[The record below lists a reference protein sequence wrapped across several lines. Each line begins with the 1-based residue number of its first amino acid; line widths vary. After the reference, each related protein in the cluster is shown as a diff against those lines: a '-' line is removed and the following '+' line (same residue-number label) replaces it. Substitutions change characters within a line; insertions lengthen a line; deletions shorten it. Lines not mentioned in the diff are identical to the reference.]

1 MDLFHV
7 VLTQRACRHFLD
19 EPVPNTDIERIL
31 TAATHAPSAEN
42 TQPWVFVVVRTAEKR
57 EAISELARTLWSRGA
72 RTYAEKHI
80 GEAML
85 TSIDESVA
93 YGFGS
98 APVLV
103 VVGADLGSGV
113 HASMLGASVFPAVQN
128 MLLAATALGY
138 GSALT
143 TLTTLVADQ
152 LRAIIEL
159 PEHVQPL
166 AVVPIGIP
174 AKPLGPPQ
182 REPFTTKTYRDRYGT
197 PW

>member
-19 EPVPNTDIERIL
+19 EPVPDSDIERIL

-42 TQPWVFVVVRTAEKR
+42 TQPWVFVVVRNAEER
-57 EAISELARTLWSRGA
+57 AAISDLARTLWSGGA
-72 RTYAEKHI
+72 RTYAEAHV

-93 YGFGS
+93 DGFGS

-103 VVGADLGSGV
+103 VVGADLDSGV
-113 HASMLGASVFPAVQN
+113 HKSMLGSSVFPAIQN
-128 MLLAATALGY
+128 TLLAAAALGY

-143 TLTTLVADQ
+143 TMTTVVADE
-152 LRAIIEL
+152 LRAVIDL
-159 PEHVQPL
+159 PERVQPL
-166 AVVPIGIP
+166 AVVPIGLP
-174 AKPLGPPQ
+174 AKTLGPPR
-182 REPFTTKTYRDRYGT
+182 REPITTKTYRDRYGT